1 MKIQK
6 GKAAKLLAVVL
17 SLCITIAFLPIV
29 AFATGD
35 TASISVTFHQ
45 GSDGNGNI
53 EIYDGVSWIPSYPNS
68 DSMSLVLIPF
78 VSAASVR

>member
-45 GSDGNGNI
+45 GSEGNGNI
-53 EIYDGVSWIPSYPNS
+53 EIYDGVSWRLYSGSDAQDAEAVRIRPNEG
-68 DSMSLVLIPF
+68 
-78 VSAASVR
+78 